1 MCYTLPHMARRKL
14 SEYKAKQILHSAL
27 DLQYTGIQINT
38 KKFDST
44 DLEKNKRYVV
54 KVDQGVKGRMKRGLV
69 KVNANADEVKE
80 EIKRM
85 EQLGYSQFI
94 VEEFIPHNATLDLFL
109 SLERIREGIVVN
121 YSNVGGIN
129 VESNVDKVQKD
140 VYNSEIDVKISSY
153 LTLPE
158 KFLKTLVDVFEKKYF
173 SFLEI
178 NPLLILNEKTYVLD
192 LAVEV
197 DDAAE
202 FFVHGAW
209 SKEDY
214 TDGSRTDKTQEEKNI
229 EALAEGSPASL
240 KLTVFNPQGEI
251 FLLLSGGGASIALA
265 DEVYNRGYGK
275 ELANYGEYSGNPNN
289 EETYTYTRNVL
300 SLLLKSTAGKKV
312 LIIAGGVANFTD
324 IRKTFKGVIKALNEV
339 ADTLRE
345 QHVKVYVRRGG
356 PYQKEGLS
364 AMKVFLEKEGLYG
377 YVAGPEMIC
386 TNIVKEALLYTSS

>member
-1 MCYTLPHMARRKL
+1 
-14 SEYKAKQILHSAL
+14 
-27 DLQYTGIQINT
+27 
-38 KKFDST
+38 
-44 DLEKNKRYVV
+44 
-54 KVDQGVKGRMKRGLV
+54 
-69 KVNANADEVKE
+69 
-80 EIKRM
+80 
-85 EQLGYSQFI
+85 
-94 VEEFIPHNATLDLFL
+94 
-109 SLERIREGIVVN
+109 
-121 YSNVGGIN
+121 
-129 VESNVDKVQKD
+129 
-140 VYNSEIDVKISSY
+140 
-153 LTLPE
+153 
-158 KFLKTLVDVFEKKYF
+158 
-173 SFLEI
+173 
-178 NPLLILNEKTYVLD
+178 
-192 LAVEV
+192 
-197 DDAAE
+197 
-202 FFVHGAW
+202 VHGAW

-214 TDGSRTDKTQEEKNI
+214 TDGSRADKTQEEKNI

-275 ELANYGEYSGNPNN
+275 ELANYGEYSGNPND

>member
-1 MCYTLPHMARRKL
+1 MARRKL
-14 SEYKAKQILHSAL
+14 SEYRAKQILHSAL
-27 DLQYTGIQINT
+27 DLPYAGIQIHKKNT
-38 KKFDST
+38 GSVNLD
-44 DLEKNKRYVV
+44 KNKRYVV
-54 KVDQGVKGRMKRGLV
+54 KVDQGVKGRMKKGLV
-69 KVNANADEVKE
+69 KVNVTADEVKA
-80 EIKRM
+80 EIKRL

-94 VEEFIPHNATLDLFL
+94 VEEFIPHEATLDLFL
-109 SLERIREGIVVN
+109 SLERAREGIVVN
-121 YSNVGGIN
+121 YANVGGID

-140 VYNSEIDVKISSY
+140 VYNSEIDAKISAFMS
-153 LTLPE
+153 LPDN
-158 KFLKTLVDVFEKKYF
+158 FLETLVNTFEENYF

-178 NPLLILNEKTYVLD
+178 NPLLIMNRKPYVLD

-202 FFVHGAW
+202 FFVHGSW

-214 TDGSRTDKTQEEKNI
+214 TDGTRADKTQEEKNI

-275 ELANYGEYSGNPNN
+275 ELANYGEYSGNPND
-289 EETYTYTRNVL
+289 EETYTYTKNVL
-300 SLLLKSTAGKKV
+300 SLLLKSSAQKKI

-324 IRKTFKGVIKALNEV
+324 IRKTFKGVIKALAEV
-339 ADTLRE
+339 ADKLRE

-356 PYQKEGLS
+356 PHQKEGLA
-364 AMKVFLEKEGLYG
+364 AMKAFLEKEGLYG
-377 YVAGPEMIC
+377 YVAGPELIC
-386 TNIVKEALLYTSS
+386 TDIVRKALSM